1 MKHLSATA
9 HPPFAG
15 ASYFSSRTIVCFRLL
30 AVFWFVLLAGNL
42 HARPID
48 GNDRIAAALA
58 ELLSCRNVELV
69 AMKEQR
75 PLLQQRDICL
85 AAIYRETGTGPLW
98 VSAAGPGPAAG
109 VIIDRLRRC
118 HLEGLEPEEYEI
130 SLLESLWTASRPD
143 ELARLDTL
151 LTYNLVK
158 YIHDISFGQL
168 KLHRA
173 DPKLFAEAGNTGFD
187 PVQSVRI
194 ARSVADLGVYLDSL
208 PPQHRYYVALKEALA
223 HYRQLALTA
232 NWPPIPS
239 GPLIRPGDS
248 DRRLA
253 AVVSRL
259 TATGSS
265 EGGPTDA
272 PERYHEQ
279 LVAAV
284 RTFQARHGLET
295 DGIIGPRTLASLN
308 RTPAEL
314 AAIIRANLARWRWQ
328 DHHLS
333 DTYLMV
339 NIAAFRLKAVRE
351 NQVIHDLPVIVGKF
365 QHQTPVF
372 SDSIHYLDFNPF
384 WNVTPSI
391 ARNEDLPALRKDSH
405 HLVDRHIRLFSSW
418 QPDAHELDSTAID
431 WHNVSRS
438 QMSRYLLRQDPGPWN
453 ALGRVKF
460 IFPNHHNVY
469 LHDTP
474 TRDLFRQTSRSF
486 SHGCIRVSQP
496 LLLALFC
503 LHLNDEQWT
512 MSAIEEIVDSGRR
525 KVISLQNRLPI
536 HLTYQTAWVDKN
548 GTIHFNADIYQRDAK
563 LLQVLE
569 SR

>member
-1 MKHLSATA
+1 MHLFTKQ
-9 HPPFAG
+9 
-15 ASYFSSRTIVCFRLL
+15 
-30 AVFWFVLLAGNL
+30 
-42 HARPID
+42 
-48 GNDRIAAALA
+48 IAAALD

-69 AMKEQR
+69 TMEEQQ

-85 AAIYRETGTGPLW
+85 AAIYQETGRGPLW
-98 VSAAGPGPAAG
+98 VSAAGPGPAAT
-109 VIIDRLRRC
+109 IIINRLRRC
-118 HLEGLEPEEYEI
+118 HLDGLEPEEYEVALI
-130 SLLESLWTASRPD
+130 ESLWTASRAD

-158 YIHDISFGQL
+158 YIHDVSFGQL
-168 KLHRA
+168 KLHLA
-173 DPKLFAEAGNTGFD
+173 DPELFAEAGNTGFD

-194 ARSVADLGVYLDSL
+194 ARSVADLGAYLDSL
-208 PPQHRYYVALKEALA
+208 PPQHRYYVSLKKALA
-223 HYRQLALTA
+223 HFRQLALTTD
-232 NWPPIPS
+232 WPKIPA

-259 TATGSS
+259 AATEPIERGD
-265 EGGPTDA
+265 TDTT
-272 PERYHEQ
+272 ELYHEQ

-284 RTFQARHGLET
+284 RSFQDRYGLET
-295 DGIIGPRTLASLN
+295 DGIIGPQTLAMLN

-314 AAIIRANLARWRWQ
+314 AAVIRANLARWRWQ
-328 DHHLS
+328 DHSLS

-339 NIAAFRLKAVRE
+339 NIAAFHLKAVRE
-351 NQVIHDLPVIVGKF
+351 NQVVHDLPVIVGKF

-372 SDSIHYLDFNPF
+372 SDSITYLDFNPF

-391 ARNEDLPALRKDSH
+391 ARNEDLPALREDPN

-474 TRDLFRQTSRSF
+474 ARDLFQQTSRSF

-503 LHLNDEQWT
+503 LQLNDESWT
-512 MSAIEEIVDSGRR
+512 LAAIEEIVASGRR
-525 KVISLQNRLPI
+525 KVISLRKRLPI
-536 HLTYQTAWVDKN
+536 YLTYQTAWVDKG
-548 GTIHFNADIYQRDAK
+548 GTIHFNADIYQRDTK